1 MGETK
6 IYPNPM
12 KVEFQMRGFT
22 AGDTMFKNCTLRF
35 QNNPTSTVNIDVS
48 FDSLRKEAG
57 YILFSF
63 SIGANALLEG
73 MDPKLI
79 DMDLHS
85 FPIKK
90 IELTSENKM
99 FSISTEMTSDN
110 KIIESQLNDGM
121 LSLSK
126 ISQYE
131 PLTRR
136 LPGNIKTCG
145 IHIFIPRAEY
155 GSASYEMKL
164 FPVDGV
170 IVNM

>member
-12 KVEFQMRGFT
+12 KVMFQMRDFT
-22 AGDTMFKNCTLRF
+22 MWDTMFKNCTLRF
-35 QNNPTSTVNIDVS
+35 QNRPTSMVNMNVPFSDI
-48 FDSLRKEAG
+48 RKEAD
-57 YILFSF
+57 YILFRF
-63 SIGANALLEG
+63 SIAANAELDG

-85 FPIKK
+85 FPIKN
-90 IELTSENKM
+90 IELAAENEM

-121 LSLSK
+121 LSLSE

-155 GSASYEMKL
+155 GNASYEMKL